1 MKRCCHERGMSISLI
16 VDIAR
21 IFNGCDVNSLS
32 AMEEQTLSLLVNNG
46 VGEVVNTNDNN
57 GLITSKHYQFNK

>member
-1 MKRCCHERGMSISLI
+1 LI